1 MFCLPLRVNPA
12 VPVNHLAKKDPSRRP
27 ILILKAFSFF
37 LRSYPDSGYPDSSPL
52 RGFIQSWMET
62 IWRTTA
68 KHWKGD
74 SVGCSGNLVKEE
86 GIELSEL
93 VGFRNTM

>member
-1 MFCLPLRVNPA
+1 M
-12 VPVNHLAKKDPSRRP
+12 PVNHLAKKDPSRRP

-37 LRSYPDSGYPDSSPL
+37 LWSYPDSGYPDSSPL

-62 IWRTTA
+62 NVENHSQALEGGQCRVL
-68 KHWKGD
+68 GE
-74 SVGCSGNLVKEE
+74 SCEGG